1 MMIFLLANPPEEAG
15 GIRKKLVQ
23 ESPAQYRLVNKLANE
38 LIEAGEITEERVGDD
53 FFSPLVWKIARLQ
66 DRSFEDVE

>member
-1 MMIFLLANPPEEAG
+1 MIFLLANPPKEAG

-38 LIEAGEITEERVGDD
+38 LIEAGEITEERIGDD
-53 FFSPLVWKIARLQ
+53 FFSPLVWKITRLQ
-66 DRSFEDVE
+66 DRSLENVE